1 MLRNA
6 LALSLVSFFLT
17 ACVSAGARYD
27 APQPQAPSSFVNY
40 GALVDVSGEPASWW
54 DRFQDPAL
62 DALLEQALDQNLEL
76 REAVQRVEAGRALRS
91 GARQEWLPRGG
102 VVASQEERRLSSF
115 ETGSAPAR
123 ADRAAVGVSA
133 GWEIDLFGRVRSLNR
148 AADARLGGSEAI
160 AEQVRIAIAADV
172 ARTWFSLRALEARER
187 MLERY
192 REQQRNLVGILEVR
206 FEEGFAGEA
215 DLERARLLLA
225 EDSATLAATRHA
237 IRSERHA
244 LAVLVGEM
252 PGTWEPPL
260 LEDQTPLALE
270 PLALDTPV
278 DLIRHRP
285 DVIAAERRFAAAT
298 SDIGVAA
305 ADYFPQL
312 RLDGFL
318 GFLAGSSGDL
328 GSSGSRSWF
337 GGPSL
342 TWGILDLGRV
352 RARVR
357 AADAE
362 ADAALTGWEQ
372 TVLVAVE
379 EIENALSALAAAQ
392 RPWR

>member
-1 MLRNA
+1 M
-6 LALSLVSFFLT
+6 
-17 ACVSAGARYD
+17 
-27 APQPQAPSSFVNY
+27 
-40 GALVDVSGEPASWW
+40 
-54 DRFQDPAL
+54 
-62 DALLEQALDQNLEL
+62 
-76 REAVQRVEAGRALRS
+76 
-91 GARQEWLPRGG
+91 
-102 VVASQEERRLSSF
+102 
-115 ETGSAPAR
+115 
-123 ADRAAVGVSA
+123 
-133 GWEIDLFGRVRSLNR
+133 
-148 AADARLGGSEAI
+148 
-160 AEQVRIAIAADV
+160 
-172 ARTWFSLRALEARER
+172 
-187 MLERY
+187 
-192 REQQRNLVGILEVR
+192 
-206 FEEGFAGEA
+206 
-215 DLERARLLLA
+215 
-225 EDSATLAATRHA
+225 
-237 IRSERHA
+237 
-244 LAVLVGEM
+244 LVGEI

-260 LEDQTPLALE
+260 LGDQTPLTLE
-270 PLALDTPV
+270 PLALDAPV

-298 SDIGVAA
+298 ADIGVAA

-379 EIENALSALAAAQ
+379 EIENALSALGAAQETLGATDDQVQHARRATELVELRYEEGESGYYEVLEARRSSIRAEMARIDAVASHRRAAAELLRAAGT
-392 RPWR
+392 RPSLPSGGEGL